1 MTCTD
6 HRLPALHRGGDCSRR
21 PSPGQAIPVPARP
34 RRARRARAWAVLA
47 CIVALLAA
55 PLAQAQ
61 IFTEQCNLGRS
72 WPTEYETAVENL
84 FAGDKTVAWHVTLLP
99 ASGKERG
106 LYLFSAPDGA
116 DWTLRYAEADQR
128 VHYWGA
134 SRLELRTNQVPDT
147 REVPM
152 PAALARRMMESWRRV
167 VGTLAPAGSKPAF
180 NDTDTWLFVIAE
192 SAPGAGDALRASGAK
207 PECKLGHHLL
217 DHVDVLLDA
226 TKDGDRKRERRWE
239 TLTEQLDRL
248 DADLS
253 ATASVE

>member
-6 HRLPALHRGGDCSRR
+6 HRVPAIHGGGGYSATR
-21 PSPGQAIPVPARP
+21 SPGQGGAARASA
-34 RRARRARAWAVLA
+34 RRARLRRAWAVLA
-47 CIVALLAA
+47 CALALLAA

-61 IFTEQCNLGRS
+61 MFGAECKLGRS

-84 FAGDKTVAWHVTLLP
+84 LAGDKAVAWHVTLLP

-134 SRLELRTNQVPDT
+134 SRLELRTDQVPDT

-180 NDTDTWLFVIAE
+180 NDTDTWLFVMAE

-207 PECKLGHHLL
+207 PECKLGRHLL